1 MMTAATDFQKRTKQ
15 NFLNFLNSALVVDE
29 EATYS
34 ASKEPVKKLNTPSRE
49 SGVKNSDEENAL
61 ISSNSSSHKLFCEEI
76 INAFADMGIVC
87 GVFRPKDG
95 SSWTNRVVKAASN
108 ADIVILDWNIKVKDT
123 ETTIDETAANAGAHA
138 VNIIKKLAENDL
150 KSSRIRMIAI
160 YTAETISDEQLLER
174 IEKGVREIAFSNG
187 QVNIQKNGNVMIAG
201 PMTIAVVRK
210 NSGLN
215 GNLLSNCYDESGLP
229 DGLLDI
235 LARQYNG
242 LLMNAAV
249 AAVTAVRQNTFQL
262 LNLYSDQLDAAFA
275 AHRMGLATPEEAEE
289 HFLYVIV
296 SDLQEILESAN
307 IADSLNSDT
316 LLSWAEDLNERGDSG
331 EKFFDV
337 TFPEARETL
346 QFLFTSG
353 LAALDHYKKEDGS
366 LHTKAIACAKKHS
379 GSKRK
384 DRKKRLTLMTEQF
397 STKAKAEESN
407 LLWSNRT
414 SIRHHY
420 GEPAPFLSPGT
431 IVQTMAGDK
440 HEFLICVQQDCDCRR
455 IPKDGKEFIFLPAVL
470 VSGDQA
476 NTGDIYFKVGT
487 VWRELKISIKG
498 YDIQKI
504 FFKPFYADDVVK
516 ACKISDCEWLF
527 SNAKGQEYKW
537 LGTLKSLHIQRII
550 HRLAQNISRI
560 GVVESEWYRG
570 D

>member
-1 MMTAATDFQKRTKQ
+1 MTAATDFQKRTKQ

-34 ASKEPVKKLNTPSRE
+34 ASKEPVKKLNPPSRE
-49 SGVKNSDEENAL
+49 SSAKNSDEENAL
-61 ISSNSSSHKLFCEEI
+61 IYSNSSSHKLFCEEI

-123 ETTIDETAANAGAHA
+123 ETTIDETLANAGAHA

-174 IEKGVREIAFSNG
+174 IEIGVREIASNG

-215 GNLLSNCYDESGLP
+215 DNLLSNCYDESGLP

-235 LARQYNG
+235 LAGQYNG

-262 LNLYSDQLDAAFA
+262 LNLFSNQLDAAFA
-275 AHRMGLATPEEAEE
+275 SHRMGLATPEEAEE
-289 HFLYVIV
+289 HFLHVIV
-296 SDLQEILESAN
+296 SDLQEILESAS
-307 IADSLNSDT
+307 IADNLNSDT
-316 LLSWAEDLNERGDSG
+316 LLSWVEDLDRRNALG

-346 QFLFTSG
+346 QFLLTSG
-353 LAALDHYKKEDGS
+353 LAALDRYKKEDGN
-366 LHTKAIACAKKHS
+366 LNTKVIAYAKKHN

-397 STKAKAEESN
+397 NTNAEESN

-414 SIRHHY
+414 SMRHHY
-420 GEPAPFLSPGT
+420 GEPAPFLSPGM
-431 IVQTMAGDK
+431 IVHTMAGDK

-455 IPKDGKEFIFLPAVL
+455 IPKVGKEFIFLPAVL

-476 NTGDIYFKVGT
+476 NTGDIYFKVET
-487 VWRELKISIKG
+487 VWRELKISTKG

-504 FFKPFYADDVVK
+504 FFKPFYADNVVK
-516 ACKISDCEWLF
+516 ACKINDCGWFFSSSD
-527 SNAKGQEYKW
+527 KREYKW
-537 LGTLKSLHIQRII
+537 LGTLKSLHVQRII

-560 GVVESEWYRG
+560 GVIESEWYRG